1 MGTAVEHHTLYQYQ
15 LVNTHDVWMG
25 HMQTETPYYQPNPP
39 APYPFTALNAALYD
53 PDFDADCQGAVGPTG
68 PWTPTTDE
76 PPCLMAWGL
85 RVLGSSN
92 IVVFGA
98 GLYSFFNNY
107 STNCSTR
114 AAGETCQRRI
124 LSAGY
129 AGTTPPGQPFVVYSL
144 DTIGSVNMFTRQG
157 TDFVG
162 WADNFATFASTV
174 AVLWT

>member
-1 MGTAVEHHTLYQYQ
+1 
-15 LVNTHDVWMG
+15 MG
-25 HMQTETPYYQPNPP
+25 HIQTETPYYQPNPP
-39 APYPFTALNAALYD
+39 APYPFTTLNAALYD
-53 PDFDADCQGAVGPTG
+53 PDFNADCQGAVGPTG
-68 PWTPTTDE
+68 PWASPTHE

-114 AAGETCQRRI
+114 ASGENCQRRI

-129 AGTTPPGQPFVVYSL
+129 AGTTPPGQPFVVYNL
-144 DTIGSVNMFTRQG
+144 DTIGAVNMFTSQG
-157 TDFVG
+157 NDLVR

-174 AVLWT
+174 ALLWT